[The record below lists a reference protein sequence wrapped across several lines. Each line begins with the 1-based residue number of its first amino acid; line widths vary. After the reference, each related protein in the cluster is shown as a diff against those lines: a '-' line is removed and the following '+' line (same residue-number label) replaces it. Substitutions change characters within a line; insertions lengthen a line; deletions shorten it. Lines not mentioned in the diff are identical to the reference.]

1 MSNKRVLLVI
11 MPYFR
16 NFTFLETT
24 AGLAYIAETLKQNG
38 VEYQVMD
45 MNLGYT
51 AQDLEKKCREY
62 QPDIVGC
69 SMFSLLYLH
78 HYRLMEVIR
87 RVLPKT
93 QIVGGGPHFATFR
106 EKALRDCGALD
117 VVASNEGE
125 EILLELAQG
134 KHPSEIAGVFY
145 RDGDEVKS
153 AGDRGFIQELD
164 RVPWPKYDGFE
175 MEKFRN
181 FTIHKEWK
189 ISVISSRGCPY
200 RCNYCDAPYVAGRK
214 FRYRSATDVVNE
226 LEYWYHAKGVRI
238 FSFLDDNFT
247 FNRERVFE
255 ICDDVEKRGL
265 KGLQMSCDNGLRA
278 DRTDYEMMKR
288 MREVGFYRFGI
299 GVEGGNDKTLKAL
312 KKGERIEHIHECI
325 KNATD
330 LGYSVLMYFVV
341 HAPGQN
347 QADIDDA
354 IALARKYPVDEATFN
369 NIVPY
374 PGTDLYDWL
383 KENDYLLKDYPE
395 YLNDDPRHL
404 RKPLF
409 RTDTMTIEEREK
421 SLEQLFKI
429 EDEVLRKSMARRLGK
444 LGALGKF
451 MAFFYAIDPIRDFVM
466 YNQVFRKLVLLP
478 IKRTVRGTLATAR
491 A

>member
-1 MSNKRVLLVI
+1 MADKRVLLVI

-24 AGLAYIAETLKQNG
+24 AGLAFIAETLKANG
-38 VEYQVMD
+38 IEHQVMD

-51 AQDLEKKCREY
+51 AQDLERKCREM

-87 RVLPKT
+87 RAVPAAM
-93 QIVGGGPHFATFR
+93 IVGGGPHFATFR
-106 EKALRDCGALD
+106 DKALHDCASLD
-117 VVASNEGE
+117 IVVPNEGE
-125 EILLELAQG
+125 EIFLELARG
-134 KHPSEIAGVFY
+134 KAPSEIEGVFY
-145 RDGDEVKS
+145 REDGEVKGT
-153 AGDRGFIQELD
+153 GDRGFIQELD
-164 RVPWPKYDGFE
+164 KLPWPTYSGFE
-175 MEKFRN
+175 LEKFRQ

-214 FRYRSATDVVNE
+214 FRYRSSQNVVDE
-226 LEYWYHAKGVRI
+226 LEYWYHTKGVRV

-247 FNRERVFE
+247 FNRQRVFD
-255 ICDDVEKRGL
+255 ICDDIEKRGL

-278 DRTDYEMMKR
+278 DRTDLEMMKR
-288 MREVGFYRFGI
+288 MREVGFWRFGI
-299 GVEGGNDKTLKAL
+299 GVEGGNDKTLRAL
-312 KKGERIEHIHECI
+312 KKGEKMEHIDECI

-341 HAPGQN
+341 HAPGQTPE
-347 QADIDDA
+347 DIEDA
-354 IALARKYPVDEATFN
+354 VKFAKKYPVDEATFN

-383 KENDYLLKDYPE
+383 KENGYLVKDYPE

-409 RTDTMTIEEREK
+409 RTDTMTLEEREK
-421 SLEQLFKI
+421 SLEHLFKV
-429 EDEVLRKSMARRLGK
+429 EDEVLRKSMARRLGR
-444 LGALGKF
+444 LGVLGKF
-451 MAFFYAIDPIRDFVM
+451 MAYFYAIDPVRDFVM
-466 YNQVFRKLVLLP
+466 YNQTFRKFVLLP
-478 IKRTVRGTLATAR
+478 IKRTVRGTFATAR

>member
-1 MSNKRVLLVI
+1 MASKRVLLVI

-24 AGLAYIAETLKQNG
+24 AGLAFIAETLKVHG
-38 VEYQVMD
+38 IDHQVMD

-51 AQDLEKKCREY
+51 AQDLERKCRDYRPE
-62 QPDIVGC
+62 IVGC

-78 HYRLMEVIR
+78 HYRLMDVIR
-87 RVLPKT
+87 RAAPDAM
-93 QIVGGGPHFATFR
+93 IVGGGPHFATFR
-106 EKALRDCGALD
+106 EKALHDNPSLD
-117 VVASNEGE
+117 IVVPNEGE
-125 EILLELAQG
+125 EILVELAQG
-134 KHPSEIAGVFY
+134 KEPADVPGIFY
-145 RDGDEVKS
+145 RKDGQVVGSGE
-153 AGDRGFIQELD
+153 RGFIQELD
-164 RVPWPKYDGFE
+164 TLAWPRYDAFE
-175 MEKFRN
+175 MEKFRK

-214 FRYRSATDVVNE
+214 FRYRSAGNVVDE
-226 LEYWYHAKGVRI
+226 LEYWYHTKGVRI

-255 ICDDVEKRGL
+255 ICDEIQKRKL
-265 KGLQMSCDNGLRA
+265 KGMQLSCDNGLRA
-278 DRTDYEMMKR
+278 DRTDLEMMTR
-288 MREVGFYRFGI
+288 MKESGFWRFGI
-299 GVEGGNDKTLKAL
+299 GVEGGNDKTLRAL
-312 KKGERIEHIHECI
+312 KKGEKMEHIDTCI
-325 KNATD
+325 KNATE

-341 HAPGQN
+341 HAPGQTA
-347 QADIDDA
+347 QDIEDA
-354 IALARKYPVDEATFN
+354 VSFARKYDVDEATFN

-409 RTDTMTIEEREK
+409 RTDTMSVEEREK
-421 SLEQLFKI
+421 SLEYLFKI
-429 EDEVLRKSMARRLGK
+429 EDEVLRKSMARRLRR

-451 MAFFYAIDPIRDFVM
+451 MAFFYAIDPVRDFVM
-466 YNQVFRKLVLLP
+466 YNQVFRKFVLLP
-478 IKRTVRGTLATAR
+478 IKRTVRGTLKTAH